1 MEGEVE
7 GLLYNVASMMEE
19 GGDFAVLPVMDR
31 LGVDSLPRE
40 WRGVGRAIRAQL
52 LFSEGLAAEALKEAV
67 RAFGEWVSAPAEVKR
82 LRWAHAEVLIA
93 LAKAS
98 VSYGR
103 YDLAL
108 SFARRSIRLRD
119 TVRARLI
126 ASTCLSAMGRG
137 AEALAEAEAAF
148 EKLPS
153 MDTCRA
159 VAWSLV
165 AAGKPRE
172 ALRFLRSEDFGL
184 GARIDI
190 LRILLLLHNRRELEE
205 ELAEFVDHE
214 EDSSGEYISKAV
226 FLIGFGYPNLA
237 LHAAKRGEEEA
248 ANPVEFFIARA
259 VRADALIAL
268 GREAEAASLLA
279 EGEPPEGVEKA
290 NLSAIISKPTMSLL
304 DRLWG
309 GRFTGKNMGTTHS
322 QA

>member
-52 LFSEGLAAEALKEAV
+52 LFSEGLAAEALREAV

-82 LRWAHAEVLIA
+82 LRWVHAEVLIA

-137 AEALAEAEAAF
+137 AEALEEAEAAF
-148 EKLPS
+148 EKHPS

-190 LRILLLLHNRRELEE
+190 LRILLLLRELPRP
-205 ELAEFVDHE
+205 H
-214 EDSSGEYISKAV
+214 GRG
-226 FLIGFGYPNLA
+226 FLN
-237 LHAAKRGEEEA
+237 HC
-248 ANPVEFFIARA
+248 
-259 VRADALIAL
+259 
-268 GREAEAASLLA
+268 
-279 EGEPPEGVEKA
+279 
-290 NLSAIISKPTMSLL
+290 PTMPPL
-304 DRLWG
+304 
-309 GRFTGKNMGTTHS
+309 
-322 QA
+322 